1 MNRRS
6 LLGSTLLALTALPL
20 RWPRSI
26 RTALA
31 DFPTVWWWEAAKAG

>member
-6 LLGSTLLALTALPL
+6 LLGSTLLAVTALPL

-26 RTALA
+26 GAALA
-31 DFPTVWWWEAAKAG
+31 DDKNW